1 MEAPA
6 GFAEGIVLAMVA
18 PVGPRG
24 GFKWHKGFLCHVPYY
39 TMSPYILHVKLQTE
53 MERYSFDVIDPR
65 TEECAVLQSVGSQ
78 HGNPLHGFAV
88 GFAHPE
94 DLAAA
99 PDVLD
104 EPAPS

>member
-1 MEAPA
+1 
-6 GFAEGIVLAMVA
+6 
-18 PVGPRG
+18 
-24 GFKWHKGFLCHVPYY
+24 
-39 TMSPYILHVKLQTE
+39 